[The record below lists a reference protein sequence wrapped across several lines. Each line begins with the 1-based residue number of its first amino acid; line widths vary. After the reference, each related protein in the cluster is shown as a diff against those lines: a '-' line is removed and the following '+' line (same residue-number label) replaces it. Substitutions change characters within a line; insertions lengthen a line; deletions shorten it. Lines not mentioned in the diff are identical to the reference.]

1 MAREQAIIFIDG
13 SNCYHSSRSIGIA
26 TGDLDYHALSHKLV
40 LDHSIAG
47 IRYYVGKVSGDIYR
61 VIQQEKFLSKLR
73 AQGVDVTLGR
83 IERRTLDLNQ
93 NPMIARL
100 KKLIAANRYTR

>member
-13 SNCYHSSRSIGIA
+13 SNFYHSSRSIGIA
-26 TGDLDYHALSHKLV
+26 TGDLDYHALAHKLV
-40 LDHSIAG
+40 LDRSIAG
-47 IRYYVGKVSGDIYR
+47 IRYYTGKVSGDIYR
-61 VIQQEKFLSKLR
+61 VIQQEKFLSKLC

-83 IERRTLDLNQ
+83 VERRTLDLDQ

-100 KKLIAANRYTR
+100 KKLIAANRYTS